1 MRQIIAF
8 IVCLCV
14 AGVLLSTSAYAFSTN
29 SKFICRVVIQ
39 GYDENDKLLYSKNKA
54 FIGTEG
60 EFEFSA
66 KEVEGY
72 EIVGESSKKVHF
84 DRKNRN
90 KIIKFEYKKKE
101 AKQVTLDF
109 TKEKIGITLPSGG
122 FLGSYTVGQLMYL
135 RDAGIEIEN
144 FDSIVGTS
152 VGAINEVALLSVG
165 LDGTIDI
172 WNNIKSEDIY
182 KGDLS
187 TTKSEAFNK
196 ILDKLYTA
204 GNNVGN
210 LALILRGFIGGSVDN
225 SPLRELLESKVDK
238 DKVLNSGI
246 EVGLVTTKLD
256 GFKQVIATN
265 RNGKLTSN
273 NLIDYAMM
281 SSSCYPVFP
290 IAEYKGE
297 KYIDGGYTDPNN
309 GKFLF
314 SEFNCDKAIVLDL
327 QNYGNNFSDD
337 NRVVYCAPSEDVGSF
352 LDTNQETIQRNM
364 KLGYEDMKKAMENV
378 KIIK

>member
-1 MRQIIAF
+1 MIAF
-8 IVCLCV
+8 IVCLCL

-39 GYDENDKLLYSKNKA
+39 GYDENNKLLYSKNKA

-66 KEVEGY
+66 KEVDGY
-72 EIVGESSKKVHF
+72 EIVGESSKKVNF
-84 DRKNRN
+84 DRRNRN
-90 KIIKFEYKKKE
+90 KIIRFEYRKKE

-109 TKEKIGITLPSGG
+109 TKEKIGIALPSGG

-187 TTKSEAFNK
+187 TTKCEAFNK
-196 ILDKLYTA
+196 ILDKLYTT

-265 RNGKLTSN
+265 KNGKLTSD
-273 NLIDYAMM
+273 NLIDYVMM

-290 IAEYKGE
+290 VAKYKGE
-297 KYIDGGYTDPNN
+297 SYIDGGYTDPNN
-309 GKFLF
+309 GKYLF

-337 NRVVYCAPSEDVGSF
+337 NRVVYCSPSADVGSF

>member
-1 MRQIIAF
+1 MIAF
-8 IVCLCV
+8 IVCLFV
-14 AGVLLSTSAYAFSTN
+14 AGVLLSTSAYAFSIN

-72 EIVGESSKKVHF
+72 EIIGESSKKVHF
-84 DRKNRN
+84 DRRNRN
-90 KIIKFEYKKKE
+90 KIIRFEYRKKE
-101 AKQVTLDF
+101 AKQVILDF
-109 TKEKIGITLPSGG
+109 TKEKIGIALPSGG

-182 KGDLS
+182 SGDLS
-187 TTKSEAFNK
+187 TTKCEAFNK
-196 ILDKLYTA
+196 LLDKLYTT

-225 SPLRELLESKVDK
+225 SPLRELLESKVNK

-246 EVGLVTTKLD
+246 EVGIVTTKLD

-265 RNGKLTSN
+265 RNGKLTSD

-290 IAEYKGE
+290 VAEYKGE

-327 QNYGNNFSDD
+327 QNYGNNFSND
-337 NRVVYCAPSEDVGSF
+337 NRVVYCSPSADVGSF

-364 KLGYEDMKKAMENV
+364 KLGYEDMKKAMENI

>member
-1 MRQIIAF
+1 MIAF

-39 GYDENDKLLYSKNKA
+39 GYDEDNKLLYSKNKA

-84 DRKNRN
+84 DRRNRN
-90 KIIKFEYKKKE
+90 KIIRFEYRKKE

-109 TKEKIGITLPSGG
+109 TKEKIGIALPSGG

-187 TTKSEAFNK
+187 TTKCEAFNK
-196 ILDKLYTA
+196 ILDKLYTT

-265 RNGKLTSN
+265 RNGKLTSD

-290 IAEYKGE
+290 MAEYKGE

-309 GKFLF
+309 GKYLF

>member
-1 MRQIIAF
+1 MIAF
-8 IVCLCV
+8 IVCLFV

-39 GYDENDKLLYSKNKA
+39 GYDENNKLLYSKNKA
-54 FIGTEG
+54 FIGIEG

-66 KEVEGY
+66 KEVDGY
-72 EIVGESSKKVHF
+72 EIVGESSKKVSF
-84 DRKNRN
+84 DRRNRN
-90 KIIKFEYKKKE
+90 KIIKFEYRKKE

-109 TKEKIGITLPSGG
+109 TKEKIGIALPSGG

-182 KGDLS
+182 SGDLS
-187 TTKSEAFNK
+187 TTKCEAFNK
-196 ILDKLYTA
+196 ILDKLYTQ
-204 GNNVGN
+204 GNNIGN

-265 RNGKLTSN
+265 RNGKLTSD
-273 NLIDYAMM
+273 NLIDYTMM

-327 QNYGNNFSDD
+327 QNYGNNFSSD
-337 NRVVYCAPSEDVGSF
+337 NRVVYCSPSEDVGSF

-364 KLGYEDMKKAMENV
+364 KLGYKDMKKAMENV

>member
-1 MRQIIAF
+1 MIAF

-39 GYDENDKLLYSKNKA
+39 GYDEDNKLLYSKNKA

-72 EIVGESSKKVHF
+72 EIVGESSKKVNF
-84 DRKNRN
+84 DRRNRN
-90 KIIKFEYKKKE
+90 KIIRFEYRKKE
-101 AKQVTLDF
+101 AKQVILDF
-109 TKEKIGITLPSGG
+109 TKEKIGIALPSGG

-182 KGDLS
+182 NGDLS

-246 EVGLVTTKLD
+246 EVGLITTKLD

-265 RNGKLTSN
+265 KNGKLTSD
-273 NLIDYAMM
+273 NLIDYTMM

-337 NRVVYCAPSEDVGSF
+337 NRVVYCSPSEDVGSF

>member
-1 MRQIIAF
+1 MIAF

-39 GYDENDKLLYSKNKA
+39 GYDEDNKLLYSKNKA

-66 KEVEGY
+66 KEVDGY

-84 DRKNRN
+84 DRRNRN
-90 KIIKFEYKKKE
+90 KIIRFEYKKKE

-109 TKEKIGITLPSGG
+109 TKEKIGIALPSGG

-265 RNGKLTSN
+265 RNGKLTSD
-273 NLIDYAMM
+273 NLIDYTMM

>member
-1 MRQIIAF
+1 MIAF

-39 GYDENDKLLYSKNKA
+39 GYDENNKLLYSKNKA

-66 KEVEGY
+66 KEVDGY
-72 EIVGESSKKVHF
+72 EIAGESSKKVNF
-84 DRKNRN
+84 DRRNRN
-90 KIIKFEYKKKE
+90 KIIRFEYRKKE

-109 TKEKIGITLPSGG
+109 TKEKIGIALPSGG

-152 VGAINEVALLSVG
+152 VGAVNEVALLSVG

-187 TTKSEAFNK
+187 TTKCEAFNK

-265 RNGKLTSN
+265 RNGKLTSD
-273 NLIDYAMM
+273 NLIDYTMM

-290 IAEYKGE
+290 IAEYEGE

-337 NRVVYCAPSEDVGSF
+337 NRVIYCSPSEDVGSF

-378 KIIK
+378 KIVK

>member
-1 MRQIIAF
+1 MIAF

-39 GYDENDKLLYSKNKA
+39 GYDEDNKLLYSKNKA

-66 KEVEGY
+66 KEVDGY

-84 DRKNRN
+84 DRRNRN
-90 KIIKFEYKKKE
+90 KIIRFEYKKKE

-109 TKEKIGITLPSGG
+109 AKEKIGIALPSGG

-265 RNGKLTSN
+265 RNGKLTSD
-273 NLIDYAMM
+273 NLIDYTMM

-290 IAEYKGE
+290 MAEYEGE

-309 GKFLF
+309 GKYLF

>member
-1 MRQIIAF
+1 MIAF
-8 IVCLCV
+8 IVCLFV

-39 GYDENDKLLYSKNKA
+39 GYNENDKLLYSKNKA

-84 DRKNRN
+84 DRRNRN
-90 KIIKFEYKKKE
+90 KVIRFEYRKKE
-101 AKQVTLDF
+101 AKQVILDF

-182 KGDLS
+182 NGDLS

-196 ILDKLYTA
+196 ILDKLYTT
-204 GNNVGN
+204 GNNIGN

-256 GFKQVIATN
+256 GFKQVVATN
-265 RNGKLTSN
+265 RNGKLTSD
-273 NLIDYAMM
+273 NLIDYTMM

>member
-1 MRQIIAF
+1 MIAF

-72 EIVGESSKKVHF
+72 EIVGESSKKVSF
-84 DRKNRN
+84 DRRNRN
-90 KIIKFEYKKKE
+90 KIIKFEYRKKE
-101 AKQVTLDF
+101 AKQITLDF
-109 TKEKIGITLPSGG
+109 TKEKIGIALPSGG

-182 KGDLS
+182 NGDLS

-265 RNGKLTSN
+265 RNGKLTSD
-273 NLIDYAMM
+273 NLIDYTMM

-309 GKFLF
+309 GKYLF

>member
-1 MRQIIAF
+1 MIAF

-39 GYDENDKLLYSKNKA
+39 GYDEDNKLLYSKNKA

-66 KEVEGY
+66 KEVDGY
-72 EIVGESSKKVHF
+72 EIAGESSKKVHF
-84 DRKNRN
+84 DRRNRN
-90 KIIKFEYKKKE
+90 KIIRFEYRKKE

-109 TKEKIGITLPSGG
+109 TKEKIGIALPSGG

-187 TTKSEAFNK
+187 TTKCEAFNK

-238 DKVLNSGI
+238 NKVLNSGI

-290 IAEYKGE
+290 IAKYEGE
-297 KYIDGGYTDPNN
+297 EYIDGGYADPNN

-378 KIIK
+378 KIVK

>member
-1 MRQIIAF
+1 MIAF

-39 GYDENDKLLYSKNKA
+39 GYDEDNKLLYSKNKA

-66 KEVEGY
+66 KEVDGY
-72 EIVGESSKKVHF
+72 EIAGESSKKVHF
-84 DRKNRN
+84 DRRNRN
-90 KIIKFEYKKKE
+90 KIIRFEYKKKE

-109 TKEKIGITLPSGG
+109 TKEKIGIALPSGG

-187 TTKSEAFNK
+187 TTKNEAFNK

-265 RNGKLTSN
+265 KNGKLTSD
-273 NLIDYAMM
+273 NLIDYTMM

-309 GKFLF
+309 GKYLF

>member
-1 MRQIIAF
+1 MIAF
-8 IVCLCV
+8 IVCLCI

-39 GYDENDKLLYSKNKA
+39 GYDENNKLLYSKNKA

-72 EIVGESSKKVHF
+72 EIVGESSKKVSF
-84 DRKNRN
+84 NRRNRN
-90 KIIKFEYKKKE
+90 KIIKFEYRKKE

-109 TKEKIGITLPSGG
+109 TKEKIGIALPSGG

-135 RDAGIEIEN
+135 RDAGIEIED

-182 KGDLS
+182 NGDLS

-225 SPLRELLESKVDK
+225 SPLRELLESKVNK

-265 RNGKLTSN
+265 RNGKLTSD
-273 NLIDYAMM
+273 NLIDYTMM

-290 IAEYKGE
+290 IAKYEGE
-297 KYIDGGYTDPNN
+297 SYIDGGYTDPNN
-309 GKFLF
+309 GKYLF
-314 SEFNCDKAIVLDL
+314 SEFNCDKAIILDL
-327 QNYGNNFSDD
+327 QNYGNNFSND
-337 NRVVYCAPSEDVGSF
+337 NRVIYCAPSEDVGSF

>member
-1 MRQIIAF
+1 MIAF

-84 DRKNRN
+84 DRRNRN
-90 KIIKFEYKKKE
+90 KIIKFEYRKKE
-101 AKQVTLDF
+101 AKQITLDF
-109 TKEKIGITLPSGG
+109 TKEKIGIALPSGG

-182 KGDLS
+182 SGDLS
-187 TTKSEAFNK
+187 TTKCEVFNK
-196 ILDKLYTA
+196 ILDKLYTT

-265 RNGKLTSN
+265 RNGKLISD
-273 NLIDYAMM
+273 NLIDYTMM

-327 QNYGNNFSDD
+327 QNYGNNFSSD
-337 NRVVYCAPSEDVGSF
+337 NRVVYCSPSEDIGSF

>member
-1 MRQIIAF
+1 MIAF

-39 GYDENDKLLYSKNKA
+39 GYDENNKLLYSKNKA

-72 EIVGESSKKVHF
+72 EIVGENSKKVHF
-84 DRKNRN
+84 DRRNRN
-90 KIIKFEYKKKE
+90 KIIRFEYRKKE

-109 TKEKIGITLPSGG
+109 TKEKIGIALPSGG

-135 RDAGIEIEN
+135 RDAGVEIEN

-187 TTKSEAFNK
+187 TTKCEAFNK

-265 RNGKLTSN
+265 KNGKLTSD
-273 NLIDYAMM
+273 NLIDYVMM

-290 IAEYKGE
+290 VAKYKGE
-297 KYIDGGYTDPNN
+297 SYIDGGYTDPNN
-309 GKFLF
+309 GKYLF

-337 NRVVYCAPSEDVGSF
+337 NRVVYCSPSADVGSF

>member
-1 MRQIIAF
+1 MIAF
-8 IVCLCV
+8 IVCLFV

-29 SKFICRVVIQ
+29 SKFICRIVIQ

-84 DRKNRN
+84 DRRNRN
-90 KIIKFEYKKKE
+90 KIIKFEYRKKE

-109 TKEKIGITLPSGG
+109 TKEKIGIALPSGG

-182 KGDLS
+182 NGDLS

-196 ILDKLYTA
+196 ILDKLYTQ
-204 GNNVGN
+204 GNNIGN

-225 SPLRELLESKVDK
+225 SPLRELLESKVDN

-273 NLIDYAMM
+273 NLIDYVIM

-290 IAEYKGE
+290 IAKYEGE
-297 KYIDGGYTDPNN
+297 EYIDGGYTDPNN

-337 NRVVYCAPSEDVGSF
+337 NRVVYCSPSEDVGSF
-352 LDTNQETIQRNM
+352 LDTNQETIQWNM

>member
-1 MRQIIAF
+1 MLAF

-14 AGVLLSTSAYAFSTN
+14 AGILLSTSAYAFSFN

-39 GYDENDKLLYSKNKA
+39 GYDENNKLLYSKNKA

-84 DRKNRN
+84 DRRNRN
-90 KIIKFEYKKKE
+90 KIIKFEYRKKE
-101 AKQVTLDF
+101 VKQVTLDF
-109 TKEKIGITLPSGG
+109 TKEKIGIALPSGG

-182 KGDLS
+182 NGDLS

-196 ILDKLYTA
+196 ILDKLYTQ
-204 GNNVGN
+204 GNNIGN

-225 SPLRELLESKVDK
+225 SPLRELLESKVDN
-238 DKVLNSGI
+238 DKILNSGI

-265 RNGKLTSN
+265 KNGKLTSD
-273 NLIDYAMM
+273 NLIDYVMM

-290 IAEYKGE
+290 IAEYEGE

-337 NRVVYCAPSEDVGSF
+337 NRVVYCSPSEDVGSF

-378 KIIK
+378 KIVK

>member
-1 MRQIIAF
+1 MIAF
-8 IVCLCV
+8 IVCLCL

-39 GYDENDKLLYSKNKA
+39 GYDENNKLLYSKNKA

-66 KEVEGY
+66 KEVDGY
-72 EIVGESSKKVHF
+72 EIVGESSKKVNF
-84 DRKNRN
+84 DRRNRN
-90 KIIKFEYKKKE
+90 KIIRFEYRKKE

-109 TKEKIGITLPSGG
+109 TKEKIGIALPSGG

-187 TTKSEAFNK
+187 TTKCEAFNK
-196 ILDKLYTA
+196 ILDKLYTQ

-265 RNGKLTSN
+265 KNGKLTSD
-273 NLIDYAMM
+273 NLIDYVMM

-290 IAEYKGE
+290 VAKYKGE
-297 KYIDGGYTDPNN
+297 SYIDGGYTDPNN
-309 GKFLF
+309 GKYLF

-337 NRVVYCAPSEDVGSF
+337 NRVVYCSPSADVGSF

>member
-1 MRQIIAF
+1 MIAF

-72 EIVGESSKKVHF
+72 EIVGENSKKVHF
-84 DRKNRN
+84 DRRNRN
-90 KIIKFEYKKKE
+90 KIIRFEYKKKE

-109 TKEKIGITLPSGG
+109 TKEKIGIALPSGG

-182 KGDLS
+182 NGDLS

-196 ILDKLYTA
+196 ILDKLYTT
-204 GNNVGN
+204 GNNIGN

-273 NLIDYAMM
+273 NLIDYVMM

-290 IAEYKGE
+290 IAKYEGE
-297 KYIDGGYTDPNN
+297 EYIDGGYTDPNN

-337 NRVVYCAPSEDVGSF
+337 DRVVYCAPSEDIGSF

>member
-1 MRQIIAF
+1 MIAF

-66 KEVEGY
+66 KEVDGY

-84 DRKNRN
+84 DRRNRN
-90 KIIKFEYKKKE
+90 KIIKFEYRKKE

-109 TKEKIGITLPSGG
+109 TKEKIGIALPSGG

-182 KGDLS
+182 NGDLS

-196 ILDKLYTA
+196 ILDKLYTT

-210 LALILRGFIGGSVDN
+210 LALILRGFVGGSVDN

-265 RNGKLTSN
+265 KNGKLISD
-273 NLIDYAMM
+273 NLIDYVIM

-290 IAEYKGE
+290 IANYEGE

-337 NRVVYCAPSEDVGSF
+337 NRVVYCSPSEDVGSF

>member
-1 MRQIIAF
+1 MIAF

-66 KEVEGY
+66 KEVEEY

-84 DRKNRN
+84 DRRNRN
-90 KIIKFEYKKKE
+90 KIIKFEYRKKE
-101 AKQVTLDF
+101 AKQVMLDF
-109 TKEKIGITLPSGG
+109 TKEKIGIALPSGG

-182 KGDLS
+182 SGDLS
-187 TTKSEAFNK
+187 TTKCEVFNK

-265 RNGKLTSN
+265 KNGKLTSD

-327 QNYGNNFSDD
+327 QNYGNNFSSD
-337 NRVVYCAPSEDVGSF
+337 NRVVYCSPSEDVGSF

-378 KIIK
+378 KIVK

>member
-1 MRQIIAF
+1 MIAF
-8 IVCLCV
+8 IICLCV
-14 AGVLLSTSAYAFSTN
+14 VGVLLSTSAYAFSFSN
-29 SKFICRVVIQ
+29 NGRFLCRVVMQ
-39 GYDENDKLLYSKNKA
+39 GYDENNKLLYSKNKA

-60 EFEFSA
+60 ELQFSA
-66 KEVEGY
+66 EEVEGY
-72 EIVGESSKKVHF
+72 EIVGENSKKVNF
-84 DRKNRN
+84 DRRNRN
-90 KIIKFEYKKKE
+90 KVIRFDYKKKE
-101 AKQVTLDF
+101 AKQMTLDF
-109 TKEKIGITLPSGG
+109 TKEKIGIALPSGG

-182 KGDLS
+182 NGDLS
-187 TTKSEAFNK
+187 TTKCEAFNQL
-196 ILDKLYTA
+196 LDKLYTT
-204 GNNVGN
+204 GNNIGN

-225 SPLRELLESKVDK
+225 SPLRELLESKVNK

-246 EVGLVTTKLD
+246 EVGIVTTKLD

-290 IAEYKGE
+290 IAKYEGE
-297 KYIDGGYTDPNN
+297 EYIDGGYTDPNN

>member
-1 MRQIIAF
+1 MIAF

-29 SKFICRVVIQ
+29 SKFIYRVVIQ

-72 EIVGESSKKVHF
+72 EIIGESSKKVHF
-84 DRKNRN
+84 DRRNRN
-90 KIIKFEYKKKE
+90 KIIRFGYRKKE
-101 AKQVTLDF
+101 AKQVILDF
-109 TKEKIGITLPSGG
+109 TKEKIGIALPSGG

-135 RDAGIEIEN
+135 RDAGIEIED

-165 LDGTIDI
+165 LNGTIDI

-182 KGDLS
+182 SGDLS
-187 TTKSEAFNK
+187 TTKCEAFNK
-196 ILDKLYTA
+196 ILDKLYTQ
-204 GNNVGN
+204 GNNIGN

-265 RNGKLTSN
+265 KNGKLTSD

-290 IAEYKGE
+290 VAEYKGE

-327 QNYGNNFSDD
+327 QNYGNNFSSD
-337 NRVVYCAPSEDVGSF
+337 NRVVYCSPSEDIGSF

>member
-1 MRQIIAF
+1 MIAF
-8 IVCLCV
+8 IVCLFV

-84 DRKNRN
+84 DRRNRN
-90 KIIKFEYKKKE
+90 KIIRFGYRKKE
-101 AKQVTLDF
+101 AKQVILDF
-109 TKEKIGITLPSGG
+109 TKEKIGIALPSGG

-135 RDAGIEIEN
+135 RDAGIEIED

-182 KGDLS
+182 SGDLS
-187 TTKSEAFNK
+187 TTKCEAFNK

-265 RNGKLTSN
+265 RNGKLTSD
-273 NLIDYAMM
+273 NLIDYTMM

-297 KYIDGGYTDPNN
+297 KYIDGGYADPNN

-327 QNYGNNFSDD
+327 QNYGNNFSND
-337 NRVVYCAPSEDVGSF
+337 NRVVYCSPSADVGSF
-352 LDTNQETIQRNM
+352 LDTNQETIQQNM
-364 KLGYEDMKKAMENV
+364 KLGYEDMKKAMENI

>member
-1 MRQIIAF
+1 MIAF

-29 SKFICRVVIQ
+29 SKFIYRVVIQ

-72 EIVGESSKKVHF
+72 EIIGESSKKVHF
-84 DRKNRN
+84 DRRNRN
-90 KIIKFEYKKKE
+90 KIIRFGYRKKE
-101 AKQVTLDF
+101 AKQVILDF
-109 TKEKIGITLPSGG
+109 TKEKIGIALPSGG

-135 RDAGIEIEN
+135 RDAGIEIED

-165 LDGTIDI
+165 LNGTIDI

-182 KGDLS
+182 SGDLS
-187 TTKSEAFNK
+187 TTKCEAFNK
-196 ILDKLYTA
+196 ILDKLYTQ
-204 GNNVGN
+204 GNNIGN

-265 RNGKLTSN
+265 KNGKLTSD

-327 QNYGNNFSDD
+327 QNYGNNFSSD
-337 NRVVYCAPSEDVGSF
+337 NRVVYCSPSADVGSF

>member
-1 MRQIIAF
+1 MIAF

-39 GYDENDKLLYSKNKA
+39 GYDEDNKLLYSKNKA

-66 KEVEGY
+66 KEVDGY
-72 EIVGESSKKVHF
+72 EIAGESSKKVHF
-84 DRKNRN
+84 DRRNRN
-90 KIIKFEYKKKE
+90 KIIRFDYKKKE

-109 TKEKIGITLPSGG
+109 TKEKIGIALPSGG

-187 TTKSEAFNK
+187 TTKSETFNK
-196 ILDKLYTA
+196 ILDKLYTQ
-204 GNNVGN
+204 GNNIGN
-210 LALILRGFIGGSVDN
+210 LALILRGFIGGNVDN

-238 DKVLNSGI
+238 NKVLNSDI

-265 RNGKLTSN
+265 RNGKLTSD
-273 NLIDYAMM
+273 NLIDYVIM

-290 IAEYKGE
+290 IAEYEGE

-309 GKFLF
+309 GKYLF

-337 NRVVYCAPSEDVGSF
+337 NRVVYCSPSEDVGSF

>member
-1 MRQIIAF
+1 MIAF

-39 GYDENDKLLYSKNKA
+39 GYDEDNKLLYSKNKA

-72 EIVGESSKKVHF
+72 EIVGESSKKVSF
-84 DRKNRN
+84 DRRNRN
-90 KIIKFEYKKKE
+90 KIIKFEYRKKE
-101 AKQVTLDF
+101 AKQITLDF
-109 TKEKIGITLPSGG
+109 TKEKIGIALPSGG

-135 RDAGIEIEN
+135 RDAGIEIED
-144 FDSIVGTS
+144 FDSIVSTS

-182 KGDLS
+182 SGDLS

-290 IAEYKGE
+290 MAEYEGE

-309 GKFLF
+309 GKYLF

-364 KLGYEDMKKAMENV
+364 KLGYEDMKKAMKNV

>member
-1 MRQIIAF
+1 MIAF

-72 EIVGESSKKVHF
+72 EIVGESSKKVSF
-84 DRKNRN
+84 DRRNRN
-90 KIIKFEYKKKE
+90 KIIKFEYRKKE

-109 TKEKIGITLPSGG
+109 TKEKIGIALPSGG

-187 TTKSEAFNK
+187 TTKCEAFNK

-265 RNGKLTSN
+265 RNGKLTSD
-273 NLIDYAMM
+273 NLIDYTMM

-290 IAEYKGE
+290 IAEYEGE

-309 GKFLF
+309 GKYLF

-337 NRVVYCAPSEDVGSF
+337 DRVVYCAPSEDVGSF

>member
-1 MRQIIAF
+1 MIAF

-39 GYDENDKLLYSKNKA
+39 GYDENNKLLYSKNKA

-66 KEVEGY
+66 KEVDGY

-84 DRKNRN
+84 DRRNRN
-90 KIIKFEYKKKE
+90 KIIKFEYRKKE

-109 TKEKIGITLPSGG
+109 TKEKIGIALPSGG

-290 IAEYKGE
+290 MAEYEGE

-309 GKFLF
+309 GKYLF